1 MMSLTVAGE
10 AGMVMSFTSVRV
22 VSEVVAVAV
31 GTARRDELAPQ
42 PYAVPPAPLAPMS
55 TYKLNWYPAAM
66 RGFAK
71 LFLIAMGYA

>member
-10 AGMVMSFTSVRV
+10 AGMVMSFTSEKVR
-22 VSEVVAVAV
+22 SGFVATV

-42 PYAVPPAPLAPMS
+42 PYAVPPDPFAPMS

-66 RGFAK
+66 RGFTK